1 MEWASRRS
9 FGMAYVRLFTF
20 RRSLCREL
28 ADLADSL
35 NDEDV
40 REQVIQVFDSATG
53 TLLMSTAAS
62 PILTAGQ
69 NFALSDD
76 GQHLAVLHD
85 GAIEIYKVP
94 PPPPKENPEL
104 QASKKK

>member
-1 MEWASRRS
+1 
-9 FGMAYVRLFTF
+9 V
-20 RRSLCREL
+20 SLL
-28 ADLADSL
+28 HINHLIDLADSL

-53 TLLMSTAAS
+53 VLLMSTAAS
-62 PILTAGQ
+62 PVLTAGQ

-94 PPPPKENPEL
+94 PPQPKENPEL